1 MYRNWEL
8 SFGECRDLDDSE
20 YLTNVEEQQIH
31 TDPELPTDEERLEDL
46 FQGLWERVRQAGDLI
61 AELRSHRGSIQ
72 LQLDKSEGE
81 IRDLQ
86 RDLTNARKEI
96 LEKNAIIK
104 DLQQQMSREE
114 GKILSN
120 GDKEALAAKAREL
133 LARIEAYL

>member
-1 MYRNWEL
+1 
-8 SFGECRDLDDSE
+8 
-20 YLTNVEEQQIH
+20 VEEQQIH